1 MTSRFW
7 LAAGLA
13 TVAITAPALAQDDH
27 KPLFQARYTELR
39 TALQAK
45 DTATARAI
53 LAPGYEL
60 TDIRGEVQNAD
71 AMLERTGRMPG
82 GASPSFATEV
92 LAATVNGPLAT
103 VEQKLSAGMTRP
115 GSDAKM
121 ELEVTS
127 TDTWVR
133 QGETWL
139 LWRSKQ
145 TEMIVKRDGEVMF
158 SQKN

>member
-1 MTSRFW
+1 MRSKFW
-7 LAAGLA
+7 LAAVPV
-13 TVAITAPALAQDDH
+13 VAAIAAPALAQDDQ
-27 KPLFQARYTELR
+27 KSLFQTRYTELR
-39 TALQAK
+39 SALQAGDVAGAK
-45 DTATARAI
+45 AI

-60 TDIRGEVQNAD
+60 TDIRGEVQNAE
-71 AMLERTGRMPG
+71 AMLERAGRMPAN
-82 GASPSFATEV
+82 ASRKVASEV
-92 LAATVNGPLAT
+92 LSVSVNGPLAT
-103 VEQKLSAGMTRP
+103 VEQKLNAGMTRP
-115 GSDAKM
+115 GSDAAM

-145 TEMIVKRDGEVMF
+145 TELTVKRDGEVMF

>member
-1 MTSRFW
+1 MHHRFW

-13 TVAITAPALAQDDH
+13 VSALTAPALAQDDQ

-39 TALQAK
+39 GALQAGDVAAAK
-45 DTATARAI
+45 AV

-71 AMLERTGRMPG
+71 AMLERAGRMPG
-82 GASPSFATEV
+82 GASRKVSSEV
-92 LAATVNGPLAT
+92 LSASINGPLAT
-103 VEQKLSAGMTRP
+103 VEQKLNASMVRP
-115 GSDAKM
+115 GSDAAM

-145 TEMIVKRDGEVMF
+145 TEMSVKRDGEVMF

>member
-1 MTSRFW
+1 MRSKFW
-7 LAAGLA
+7 LAAVPVIA
-13 TVAITAPALAQDDH
+13 TIAAPALAQDDQ
-27 KPLFQARYTELR
+27 KSLFQTRYTELR
-39 TALQAK
+39 SALQAGDVSGAK
-45 DTATARAI
+45 AI

-60 TDIRGEVQNAD
+60 TDIRGEVQNAE
-71 AMLERTGRMPG
+71 AMLERAGRMPAN
-82 GASPSFATEV
+82 ASRKVASEV
-92 LAATVNGPLAT
+92 LSVSVNGPLAT
-103 VEQKLSAGMTRP
+103 VEQKLNAGMTRP
-115 GSDAKM
+115 GSDAAM

-145 TEMIVKRDGEVMF
+145 TELTVKRDGEVMF

>member
-1 MTSRFW
+1 MRSSSW

-13 TVAITAPALAQDDH
+13 ISAIAAPALAQDDL
-27 KPLFQARYTELR
+27 KPQFQVRYVELR
-39 TALQAK
+39 GALQAG
-45 DTATARAI
+45 DLAAARAI

-60 TDIRGEVQNAD
+60 TDIRGEVQSAD
-71 AMLERTGRMPG
+71 AMLERAGRMPG
-82 GASPSFATEV
+82 GASTKVSSEV
-92 LAATVNGPLAT
+92 LSASINGPLAT
-103 VEQKLSAGMTRP
+103 VEQKLNAGMTRP
-115 GSDAKM
+115 GSNAAM

-145 TEMIVKRDGEVMF
+145 TEMVVKRDGEVMF

>member
-1 MTSRFW
+1 MRSKFW
-7 LAAGLA
+7 LAAVPV
-13 TVAITAPALAQDDH
+13 VAAIAAPALAQDDQ
-27 KPLFQARYTELR
+27 KSLFQTRYTELR
-39 TALQAK
+39 SALQAGDVSGAK
-45 DTATARAI
+45 AI

-60 TDIRGEVQNAD
+60 TDIRGEVQNAE
-71 AMLERTGRMPG
+71 AMLERAGRMPAN
-82 GASPSFATEV
+82 ASRKVASEV
-92 LAATVNGPLAT
+92 LSVSVNGPLAT
-103 VEQKLSAGMTRP
+103 VEQKLNAGMTRP
-115 GSDAKM
+115 GSDAAM

-145 TEMIVKRDGEVMF
+145 TELTVKRDGEVMF

>member
-1 MTSRFW
+1 MPSKFW

-13 TVAITAPALAQDDH
+13 ATAIAAPALAQDDQ

-39 TALQAK
+39 SALQAGDVTSAK
-45 DTATARAI
+45 AI

-60 TDIRGEVQNAD
+60 TDIRGEVQNAE
-71 AMLERTGRMPG
+71 AMLERAGRMPANVSRKV
-82 GASPSFATEV
+82 ASEV
-92 LAATVNGPLAT
+92 LSVSVNGPLAT
-103 VEQKLSAGMTRP
+103 VEQKLNAGMTRP
-115 GSDAKM
+115 GSDAAM

-145 TEMIVKRDGEVMF
+145 TELTVKRDGELMF

>member
-13 TVAITAPALAQDDH
+13 SAVLSAPALAQDDL

-39 TALQAK
+39 SALQSGDVAS
-45 DTATARAI
+45 ARAI

-71 AMLERTGRMPG
+71 AMLERAGRMPPN
-82 GASPSFATEV
+82 ASRKVSSEV
-92 LAATVNGPLAT
+92 LAVTVNGPLAT
-103 VEQKLSAGMTRP
+103 VEQKLNAGMTRP
-115 GSDAKM
+115 GSDAAM
-121 ELEVTS
+121 ELELTS

-145 TEMIVKRDGEVMF
+145 TEMVVKRDGEVMF

>member
-1 MTSRFW
+1 MRSKLW

-13 TVAITAPALAQDDH
+13 VSALTAPALAQDDQ
-27 KPLFQARYTELR
+27 KPLFQGRYTQLR
-39 TALQAK
+39 GALQAG
-45 DTATARAI
+45 DVAGARAI

-71 AMLERTGRMPG
+71 AMLERVGRMPA
-82 GASPSFATEV
+82 GAARKVATEV
-92 LAATVNGPLAT
+92 LAVSVNGPLAT
-103 VEQKLSAGMTRP
+103 VEQKLNAGMTRP
-115 GSDAKM
+115 GSDATM

-133 QGETWL
+133 QDETWL

-145 TEMIVKRDGEVMF
+145 TEMVVKRDGEVLF

>member
-1 MTSRFW
+1 MRSSSW

-13 TVAITAPALAQDDH
+13 ISAIAAPALAQDDL
-27 KPLFQARYTELR
+27 KPQFQARYVELR
-39 TALQAK
+39 GALQAG
-45 DTATARAI
+45 DLAAARAI

-60 TDIRGEVQNAD
+60 TDIRGEVQSAD
-71 AMLERTGRMPG
+71 AMLERAGRMPG
-82 GASPSFATEV
+82 GASTKVSSEV
-92 LAATVNGPLAT
+92 LSASINGPLAT
-103 VEQKLSAGMTRP
+103 VEQKLNAGMTRP
-115 GSDAKM
+115 GSNAAM

-145 TEMIVKRDGEVMF
+145 TEMVVKRDGEVMF